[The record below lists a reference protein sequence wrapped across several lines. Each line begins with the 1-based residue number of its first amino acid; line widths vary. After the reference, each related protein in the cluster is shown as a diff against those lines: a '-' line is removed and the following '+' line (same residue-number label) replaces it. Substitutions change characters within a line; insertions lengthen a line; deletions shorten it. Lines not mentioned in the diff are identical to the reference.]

1 MSDAKVKCS
10 NCGVELTNLT
20 FDWGKKQWVWSLLAF
35 LPMIAILYFT
45 QYKMLRSNREFVTE
59 IEATLIETKVARN
72 KFDILG
78 RLENKGMHTWD
89 RVTVEAEVYDKDGK
103 FLDETSDYLSVT
115 LSPDSKE
122 NFRLSFTN
130 PDDEILDKS
139 SKVVLKVTDA
149 NTNRF

>member
-1 MSDAKVKCS
+1 
-10 NCGVELTNLT
+10 
-20 FDWGKKQWVWSLLAF
+20 
-35 LPMIAILYFT
+35 MIAILYFT
-45 QYKMLRSNREFVTE
+45 QYRMLRSNREFVTE